1 MHFIERIIEES
12 GIYLKSGGWLLIE
25 MDPDQTE
32 KALHLIDS
40 TQSFGYKE
48 RLMDYRKKYR
58 LIKAQKK
65 NG

>member
-1 MHFIERIIEES
+1 
-12 GIYLKSGGWLLIE
+12 
-25 MDPDQTE
+25 MDPGQTE
-32 KALHLIDS
+32 QALELIDA

-58 LIKAQKK
+58 MVKAQKN